1 METLNPKPHDPSFK
15 GGDLRLHG
23 RPRDAE
29 AELGG
34 RGSSE
39 AFSLLPSKDKAA
51 LQGNSEE
58 QFRSLGI
65 RFRVFESSSK
75 KGFGLRGL

>member
-1 METLNPKPHDPSFK
+1 MGTGKFRSF
-15 GGDLRLHG
+15 
-23 RPRDAE
+23 
-29 AELGG
+29 
-34 RGSSE
+34 
-39 AFSLLPSKDKAA
+39 FSLLPSKDKAA

>member
-1 METLNPKPHDPSFK
+1 MADLVTQRQSY
-15 GGDLRLHG
+15 GDGEVQKL
-23 RPRDAE
+23 
-29 AELGG
+29 
-34 RGSSE
+34 
-39 AFSLLPSKDKAA
+39 FSLLPSKDKAA